1 MPRRGSLEA
10 GISPWMNCPV
20 IRASIDPHTSVYV
33 MCGSGKRSAQAVAL
47 LSGYGFDAVNVM
59 GGITEWYR
67 NGYPVIY
74 ATTTEKVTGNRLKK
88 PLPRPLKAVL
98 DKLRR
103 AG

>member
-1 MPRRGSLEA
+1 
-10 GISPWMNCPV
+10 
-20 IRASIDPHTSVYV
+20 